1 MAVDLLF
8 RGVLPRRE
16 RIFNLNDNLLDGLSE
31 AEVKSRY
38 RFSRNSIQFITD
50 TIAADLERPTK
61 RNRALKPQDQVLVAL
76 RFLASGSFL
85 EVVGDTVGGIPK
97 CTVSRIVSRVS
108 TALARERSIK
118 QNMRKNSF

>member
-97 CTVSRIVSRVS
+97 CTVSRNLFV
-108 TALARERSIK
+108 LD
-118 QNMRKNSF
+118 RKKKKSFSVANSHGY

>member
-61 RNRALKPQDQVLVAL
+61 RNRALKPQDQVLDAL
-76 RFLASGSFL
+76 LFFS
-85 EVVGDTVGGIPK
+85 K
-97 CTVSRIVSRVS
+97 W
-108 TALARERSIK
+108 
-118 QNMRKNSF
+118 

>member
-8 RGVLPRRE
+8 RGVLLRRE

-61 RNRALKPQDQVLVAL
+61 
-76 RFLASGSFL
+76 
-85 EVVGDTVGGIPK
+85 
-97 CTVSRIVSRVS
+97 
-108 TALARERSIK
+108 
-118 QNMRKNSF
+118 